1 MPPNPSGYGATVVF
15 ALVLVLSG
23 CQRALGPDE
32 AKKRFAEIT
41 SKGGSYDHKEMRRV
55 LEAAFPKG
63 TLESDHEELLLAA
76 TKMVTDPK
84 ELPSHMQGLSI
95 DADRIYIWDVN
106 DHVDG
111 AAFLVFTGG
120 DPKVIIG
127 SRVLFFDW

>member
-63 TLESDHEELLLAA
+63 TLESTNEEWLPGAP
-76 TKMVTDPK
+76 KMVIDPK
-84 ELPSHMQGLSI
+84 KLPSHMQGLFV

-120 DPKVIIG
+120 APKVITG
-127 SRVLFFDW
+127 SRFLFFDW